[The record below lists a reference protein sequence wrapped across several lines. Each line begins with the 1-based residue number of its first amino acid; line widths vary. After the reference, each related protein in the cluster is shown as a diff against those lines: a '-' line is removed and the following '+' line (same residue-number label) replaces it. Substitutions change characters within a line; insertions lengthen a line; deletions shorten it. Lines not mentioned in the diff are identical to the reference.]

1 VQGFRCAGME
11 LMHRMI
17 WPAATLI
24 LMMVSFGAGR
34 VTHGFRPIPEIVA
47 TLPGDEAEFSREVDE
62 RLRERFPIGTSE
74 DKLIGYLVSANFV
87 PDWRRRNEANA
98 SLFIWNGLLCDKI
111 IHVLW
116 RADAVGILT
125 MVSGAYESHCL

>member
-1 VQGFRCAGME
+1 MAFAPFPKLSPHC
-11 LMHRMI
+11 
-17 WPAATLI
+17 
-24 LMMVSFGAGR
+24 
-34 VTHGFRPIPEIVA
+34 PETKRNSVA
-47 TLPGDEAEFSREVDE
+47 KWTSDFASASQSEP
-62 RLRERFPIGTSE
+62 SE

-116 RADAVGILT
+116 RADAAGILT